1 MSTQEHI
8 QKSSQTQNNVEIPEF
23 AVQSKTTAA
32 SPPPPPSGN
41 LKTQLSR
48 ATRFGHNLTQMPAL
62 QAKAATGRANL
73 PIQRQ
78 AEEEPEQMKS
88 DPSLQ
93 LAIQRQAAPANPS
106 PSPSNAMAGMDAHSF
121 YGMMNHQ
128 VESILPQLQAK
139 MIQQPMSGEMAA
151 QMKGEG
157 NSDGTIQTNKGGGGK
172 AGGAGGGKGG
182 GAKGAA
188 GKAGGMV
195 GGMFGKA

>member
-62 QAKAATGRANL
+62 QAKAAPGRVNL

-78 AEEEPEQMKS
+78 S
-88 DPSLQ
+88 VQ
-93 LAIQRQAAPANPS
+93 LPIQRQAAPAAPAS
-106 PSPSNAMAGMDAHSF
+106 SPSNAMAGMDAHSF
-121 YGMMNHQ
+121 YDMMNHQ

-139 MIQQPMSGEMAA
+139 MMQQPMSGEMAA

-157 NSDGTIQTNKGGGGK
+157 DSGGSIQAKKPGGK
-172 AGGAGGGKGG
+172 AGGGKKGKKGGPMGKMGGMVMSMIGGKGG
-182 GAKGAA
+182 G
-188 GKAGGMV
+188 GG
-195 GGMFGKA
+195 GGGGCGGGGG

>member
-1 MSTQEHI
+1 MSTQEHV
-8 QKSSQTQNNVEIPEF
+8 QKSPQTQNNVEIPEF
-23 AVQSKTTAA
+23 AVQSKTITA
-32 SPPPPPSGN
+32 SPPTPPSGN

-62 QAKAATGRANL
+62 QAKAATGQPNL

-88 DPSLQ
+88 DPTLQ
-93 LAIQRQAAPANPS
+93 LAIQRQAAPAATS

-139 MIQQPMSGEMAA
+139 MMQQPMSGEMAM
-151 QMKGEG
+151 QMKGPPP
-157 NSDGTIQTNKGGGGK
+157 K
-172 AGGAGGGKGG
+172 GGAGGGKGG
-182 GAKGAA
+182 GIKGKMGNMK
-188 GKAGGMV
+188 GKMGGMMGKM
-195 GGMFGKA
+195 GGKGKGG

>member
-8 QKSSQTQNNVEIPEF
+8 QKSPQTQNNVEIPEF
-23 AVQSKTTAA
+23 AVQSKTITA
-32 SPPPPPSGN
+32 SPPTPPSGN

-62 QAKAATGRANL
+62 QAKAA
-73 PIQRQ
+73 IQRQ

-139 MIQQPMSGEMAA
+139 MMQQPMSGEMAM
-151 QMKGEG
+151 QMKGPPP
-157 NSDGTIQTNKGGGGK
+157 K
-172 AGGAGGGKGG
+172 GGAGGGKGG
-182 GAKGAA
+182 GKG
-188 GKAGGMV
+188 GGI
-195 GGMFGKA
+195 